1 MIPGRSQP
9 GTGQPDGT
17 DASCGF
23 TSIGGH
29 AGLLTTTIFVICGI
43 RISDETLTNPCS
55 TRRTL
60 KVAAL

>member
-1 MIPGRSQP
+1 
-9 GTGQPDGT
+9 
-17 DASCGF
+17 
-23 TSIGGH
+23 
-29 AGLLTTTIFVICGI
+29 LLTTTIFVICGI